1 MADKKITALTSLGTA
16 TAREDL
22 IHVVDDPSGTP
33 INKKVTVGEMEN
45 ALMAPVSLADAA
57 VTLTEAT
64 HAGRL
69 LIGNDLTADRTMT
82 LPTPIAGMTFR
93 FVGPNIAS
101 AGEDGHDLII
111 SAGTGN
117 SIYFQGQVT
126 FLDIDG
132 NAVSVVG
139 SDGDSNETLQI
150 NVPGH
155 YDITLVGVSATIWRV
170 SGFVSSDTAPAF
182 AD

>member
-69 LIGNDLTADRTMT
+69 LIGNDLTADRTLT
-82 LPTPIAGMTFR
+82 LPTPIAGMQFR
-93 FVGPNIAS
+93 IVGPNIAS

-132 NAVSVVG
+132 DAVSVVG